1 MRLRLLAVAVALL
14 CTGASARAELW
25 AWIDGRGVAHVAQ
38 RPLDAR
44 YRPVLGP
51 HHGPAQRVAGKADAV
66 AGLLAWIEI
75 APQVRAM
82 RPWLRDAA
90 RLHGVDVE
98 LLTALIAVESGFD
111 ATAVSPRGA
120 MGLMQL
126 TLESASRYAGA
137 TTAQRSLD
145 VALLEPRTNIH
156 IGARMLADLLR
167 RFGRVDLALAAWNAG
182 EGTVRRHGG
191 ALPPI
196 AETRGHVQLVLELYW
211 AMLQRSQRV
220 TRIQLAVAPVTP

>member
-1 MRLRLLAVAVALL
+1 MRLRALVVAVALL
-14 CTGASARAELW
+14 CSAAASRAELW
-25 AWIDGRGVAHVAQ
+25 AWVDGRGVAHVAA
-38 RPLDAR
+38 RPLDGR

-51 HHGPAQRVAGKADAV
+51 HHAPTGRVTGKADAA
-66 AGLLAWIEI
+66 AGLLTWLEI
-75 APQVRAM
+75 APQVRVM
-82 RPWLRDAA
+82 RPWLREAA
-90 RLHGVDVE
+90 RMYGVDVE

-111 ATAVSPRGA
+111 AGAVSPRGA

-126 TLESASRYAGA
+126 TLESAGRYAGA
-137 TTAQRSLD
+137 TNVQRPLD
-145 VALLEPRTNIH
+145 ELLLEPRANIH

-182 EGTVRRHGG
+182 EGTVRRNGG
-191 ALPPI
+191 AMPPI

-220 TRIQLAVAPVTP
+220 TRIQLAVAPMTP